1 MLRLIIIMNGKTI
14 LQVINGKGLTSLPV
28 IQSFRGLKRLTSIT
42 SFGKRFQTLIKP
54 NISYIT
60 PFMTTEEPINTLEL
74 LPSKENP
81 RRETCGQFKNIYLN
95 FHHYN

>member
-1 MLRLIIIMNGKTI
+1 MSGLITHRVMT
-14 LQVINGKGLTSLPV
+14 GKGKVSKHV
-28 IQSFRGLKRLTSIT
+28 IQSFRVLKRLTSIT

-74 LPSKENP
+74 LSPKEIP
-81 RRETCGQFKNIYLN
+81 RRETCGEFTKIIL
-95 FHHYN
+95 